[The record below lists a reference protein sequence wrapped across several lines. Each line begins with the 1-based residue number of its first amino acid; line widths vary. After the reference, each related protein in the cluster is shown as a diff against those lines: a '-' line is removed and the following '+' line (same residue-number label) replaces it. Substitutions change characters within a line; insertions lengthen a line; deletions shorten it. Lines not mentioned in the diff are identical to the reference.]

1 MLFRSYKGLS
11 RGASRT
17 VRTALRLAGQQGCA
31 TADTGHLLLAMLQT
45 AQGPAADF
53 LRRKR
58 VTTASLTE
66 AAPKRSGTGQPHRL
80 HKNDLSS
87 DSRKAI
93 EFAILG
99 AHASSAAKAENEH
112 LLCAML
118 EDTACTASIWL
129 AAAGIEVPQAARECR
144 QLSGQMTLPVQPRM
158 STARS
163 GRPSEKYGRDLTR
176 LAQEGRLDPV
186 LCREEELE
194 RMVEILCRRQ
204 KNNPCLLGE
213 PGVGKSALAEAL
225 AQAIASGQIT
235 PALRGKRVL
244 ALDMASM
251 VAGTKYRG
259 DFEERFK
266 NLLEELYRDRSTILF
281 IDEIHL
287 IAGAGAAEGPSTPPA
302 S

>member
-80 HKNDLSS
+80 RKNDLSS

-118 EDTACTASIWL
+118 EDTACTASIWHRG
-129 AAAGIEVPQAARECR
+129 APGRAGVPPAFR
-144 QLSGQMTLPVQPRM
+144 PDD
-158 STARS
+158 TARTAPDEH
-163 GRPSEKYGRDLTR
+163 RPQR
-176 LAQEGRLDPV
+176 
-186 LCREEELE
+186 
-194 RMVEILCRRQ
+194 
-204 KNNPCLLGE
+204 
-213 PGVGKSALAEAL
+213 
-225 AQAIASGQIT
+225 
-235 PALRGKRVL
+235 
-244 ALDMASM
+244 
-251 VAGTKYRG
+251 
-259 DFEERFK
+259 
-266 NLLEELYRDRSTILF
+266 
-281 IDEIHL
+281 
-287 IAGAGAAEGPSTPPA
+287 PPQ
-302 S
+302 

>member
-80 HKNDLSS
+80 RKNDLSS

-118 EDTACTASIWL
+118 
-129 AAAGIEVPQAARECR
+129 
-144 QLSGQMTLPVQPRM
+144 
-158 STARS
+158 
-163 GRPSEKYGRDLTR
+163 
-176 LAQEGRLDPV
+176 
-186 LCREEELE
+186 
-194 RMVEILCRRQ
+194 
-204 KNNPCLLGE
+204 
-213 PGVGKSALAEAL
+213 
-225 AQAIASGQIT
+225 
-235 PALRGKRVL
+235 
-244 ALDMASM
+244 
-251 VAGTKYRG
+251 
-259 DFEERFK
+259 
-266 NLLEELYRDRSTILF
+266 
-281 IDEIHL
+281 
-287 IAGAGAAEGPSTPPA
+287 
-302 S
+302 